1 MNFKDE
7 LKLIFRKP
15 WKFVIMLVISTIIL
29 FSFLLMVFNFLTS
42 RNNLA
47 KMKDNYAQI
56 STIAI
61 AKPSGDGKPLEY
73 TEIDK
78 DLIDEINKSD
88 LVDRVEIRDTMA
100 ARIPGTN
107 NANITFG
114 AAATNAIA
122 VFKGKVEEITDRQD
136 FGPTEGIS
144 AIVTIEKIIAAK
156 DSWLREGESVTLSI
170 NMSKDERIKLNN
182 DKSYVFMGVCE
193 PTSLGYMRQY
203 LLVSRISENLM
214 MEQGKSK
221 DLTYL
226 YTKGVLEDEE
236 NLENDFIS
244 LLKNEIKN
252 QDDLYTLRLVSDMNM
267 VLPVANEN
275 MFLLEGRWISED
287 DFGKDLCLISSDLAK
302 KHNFKLGDKIDIE
315 LSSDIYKSYNG
326 YVSAFPSMLD
336 EGNYDFDEAR
346 VFEVVGIYDFS
357 DLNIE
362 NSPMLFS
369 LNDIFIPKFKEELST
384 SFVTPHNLSLK
395 IGVDN
400 IASFEEELLPEIEKA
415 GYKVVSADNN
425 WSKVES
431 SFDIIKKSM
440 VKNLIYGLAIG
451 VVGIFILV
459 FVNTTLNKNE
469 YVLRRIF
476 AGDKNHI
483 NQSLKLSLTLALCI
497 GFVIAFGSIFAF
509 ADKLVSTSNNDMVLI
524 FNKIDYLIL
533 LLSGFIFL
541 VLALIINQRR
551 IKKLEKKD
559 IVELM

>member
-1 MNFKDE
+1 MSFKDE
-7 LKLIFRKP
+7 IKLIFRKP

-42 RNNLA
+42 RNNLDR
-47 KMKDNYAQI
+47 MKDNYAQI
-56 STIAI
+56 STIVMAN
-61 AKPSGDGKPLEY
+61 PSRDGKPLEY

-122 VFKGKVEEITDRQD
+122 VFKGKVEEVTDRQD
-136 FGPTEGIS
+136 FGSTEGIN
-144 AIVTIEKIIAAK
+144 AIVTIEKIIASK
-156 DSWLREGESVTLSI
+156 DSWLREGESVSLSI
-170 NMSKDERIKLNN
+170 NMSKDARVKLDN

-203 LLVSRISENLM
+203 LLVSRISEKLM
-214 MEQGKSK
+214 MEEGKSK
-221 DLTYL
+221 ELTYL
-226 YTKGVLEDEE
+226 YTKGILEDEE
-236 NLENDFIS
+236 DLDKDFIS
-244 LLKNEIKN
+244 FLKDEIKN

-302 KHNFKLGDKIDIE
+302 KHNFKLGDKLDLE

-336 EGNYDFDEAR
+336 EGKYDFDEAR

-369 LNDIFIPKFKEELST
+369 LNDIFIPKFKEELNT

-431 SFDIIKKSM
+431 SFDLIKKSM

-451 VVGIFILV
+451 IIGIFILV

-483 NQSLKLSLTLALCI
+483 NQSLKLSLIVALCI
-497 GFVIAFGSIFAF
+497 GFVIALGLIFGF
-509 ADKLVSTSNNDMVLI
+509 ADKLLSNKDMILI
-524 FNKIDYLIL
+524 FNKFDYLIL
-533 LLSGFIFL
+533 LLAGL
-541 VLALIINQRR
+541 VFLALALTINQKR

>member
-1 MNFKDE
+1 MKFKDE

-29 FSFLLMVFNFLTS
+29 FSFLLMVFNFLAS

-61 AKPSGDGKPLEY
+61 AKPSGVGKPVEY

-78 DLIDEINKSD
+78 DLIDDINKSS
-88 LVDRVEIRDTMA
+88 LVDKVEIRDTMA
-100 ARIPGTN
+100 ARIPGVN
-107 NANITFG
+107 NSNIAFG
-114 AAATNAIA
+114 SPSSNSIA
-122 VFKGKVEEITDRQD
+122 VFKGKIEEVTDRQD

-144 AIVTIEKIIAAK
+144 AVVTIEKIIADK
-156 DSWLREGESVTLSI
+156 DSWLREGESVNLSI
-170 NMSKDERIKLNN
+170 NMSKDERIKLSN

-193 PTSLGYMRQY
+193 PTSLGYMRQN
-203 LLVSRISENLM
+203 LLVSRISEKLM
-214 MEQGKSK
+214 MEQGKSEE
-221 DLTYL
+221 LTYL
-226 YTKGVLEDEE
+226 YTKCVLEDEKDL
-236 NLENDFIS
+236 NKDFIS
-244 LLKNEIKN
+244 FLKNEIKN

-275 MFLLEGRWISED
+275 MFLLEGRRISED

-326 YVSAFPSMLD
+326 YVSAFPFMLN
-336 EGNYDFDEAR
+336 EGKYDFDEAR

-369 LNDIFIPKFKEELST
+369 LNDIFIPKFKEELNT
-384 SFVTPHNLSLK
+384 TFVTPHNLSLK

-431 SFDIIKKSM
+431 SFGLIKKSM

-451 VVGIFILV
+451 IVGIFILV

-476 AGDKNHI
+476 AGEKNHI
-483 NQSLKLSLTLALCI
+483 NQSLKLSFTLALCI
-497 GFVIAFGSIFAF
+497 GFVISLGLIFSF
-509 ADKLVSTSNNDMVLI
+509 ADKLLSNKDMILI
-524 FNKIDYLIL
+524 FNKFDYLIL
-533 LLSGFIFL
+533 LLSGLIFL
-541 VLALIINQRR
+541 VLAIFINQRR

>member
-1 MNFKDE
+1 MSFKDE
-7 LKLIFRKP
+7 IKLIFRKP

-29 FSFLLMVFNFLTS
+29 FSFLLMVFNFFTS

-56 STIAI
+56 STIVMAN
-61 AKPSGDGKPLEY
+61 PSRDGKPLEY

-88 LVDRVEIRDTMA
+88 LVDRVEVRDTMA

-122 VFKGKVEEITDRQD
+122 LFKGKVEKVTDRQD
-136 FGPTEGIS
+136 FGSTEGIN
-144 AIVTIEKIIAAK
+144 AIVTIEKIIASK
-156 DSWLREGESVTLSI
+156 DSWLREGESVSLSI
-170 NMSKDERIKLNN
+170 NMSKDARVKLDN
-182 DKSYVFMGVCE
+182 DKSYVFMGVSE

-203 LLVSRISENLM
+203 LLVSRISEKLM
-214 MEQGKSK
+214 MEEGKSEE
-221 DLTYL
+221 LTSL

-236 NLENDFIS
+236 DLDKDFIYF
-244 LLKNEIKN
+244 LKNEIKN

-267 VLPVANEN
+267 ILPVANEN

-287 DFGKDLCLISSDLAK
+287 DFGKDFCLISRDLAK
-302 KHNFKLGDKIDIE
+302 KHNIKLGDKIDIE
-315 LSSDIYKSYNG
+315 LSSEIYKSHNG
-326 YVSAFPSMLD
+326 YVSALPPMLG

-369 LNDIFIPKFKEELST
+369 LNDIFIPKFKEELNT

-483 NQSLKLSLTLALCI
+483 NQSLKVTLMLALCI
-497 GFVIAFGSIFAF
+497 GLVIALGSIFGF
-509 ADKLVSTSNNDMVLI
+509 ADKLVSNKDMILI
-524 FNKIDYLIL
+524 FNEIDYLIL
-533 LLSGFIFL
+533 LLAGLVFL
-541 VLALIINQRR
+541 AIALIINQKR

>member
-1 MNFKDE
+1 MKFKDE

-15 WKFVIMLVISTIIL
+15 WKFIIMLVISTIIL

-56 STIAI
+56 STIVMAN
-61 AKPSGDGKPLEY
+61 PSRDGKPLEY

-78 DLIDEINKSD
+78 DLIDDINKSS
-88 LVDRVEIRDTMA
+88 LVDKVEIRDTMA
-100 ARIPGTN
+100 ARIPGVN
-107 NANITFG
+107 NSNIAFG
-114 AAATNAIA
+114 SPASNAIA

-136 FGPTEGIS
+136 FGPTEGIN
-144 AIVTIEKIIAAK
+144 AVVTIEKIIAAK
-156 DSWLREGESVTLSI
+156 DSWLREGESVNLSI
-170 NMSKDERIKLNN
+170 NMSKDERIKLSN

-193 PTSLGYMRQY
+193 PTSLGYMRQN

-214 MEQGKSK
+214 MEEGKSEE
-221 DLTYL
+221 LTSL

-236 NLENDFIS
+236 DLDKDFIYF
-244 LLKNEIKN
+244 LKNEIKN

-302 KHNFKLGDKIDIE
+302 KHNFKLGDKINIE
-315 LSSDIYKSYNG
+315 LSSEIYKSHNG
-326 YVSAFPSMLD
+326 YVSAFPPMFY
-336 EGNYDFDEAR
+336 EGNYVFDEAR

-369 LNDIFIPKFKEELST
+369 LNDIFIPKFKEELNT

-400 IASFEEELLPEIEKA
+400 IASFEEELLPEIENA
-415 GYKVVSADNN
+415 GYKVVSADSN

-431 SFDIIKKSM
+431 SFDLIKKSM

-451 VVGIFILV
+451 IVGIFILV

-476 AGDKNHI
+476 AGDNNHI
-483 NQSLKLSLTLALCI
+483 NQSLKVTLMLALCI
-497 GFVIAFGSIFAF
+497 GFVIALGLIFGF
-509 ADKLVSTSNNDMVLI
+509 ADKLVSNKDMILI
-524 FNKIDYLIL
+524 FNKFDYLIL
-533 LLSGFIFL
+533 LLAGLVFL
-541 VLALIINQRR
+541 ALALIINHKR

-559 IVELM
+559 IVELMQ

>member
-7 LKLIFRKP
+7 LILIFRKP
-15 WKFVIMLVISTIIL
+15 WKFVIMLVISIIIL
-29 FSFLLMVFNFLTS
+29 FSFLLMVFNFLAS

-61 AKPSGDGKPLEY
+61 AKPSGDGKPVEY
-73 TEIDK
+73 TEIDR
-78 DLIDEINKSD
+78 DLIDEINKSSF
-88 LVDRVEIRDTMA
+88 VDRVEIRDTMA
-100 ARIPGTN
+100 ARIPGVNNTN
-107 NANITFG
+107 IAFG
-114 AAATNAIA
+114 SAASNAIA
-122 VFKGKVEEITDRQD
+122 VFKGKVEEVTDRQD

-144 AIVTIEKIIAAK
+144 AIVTIEKIFAAK

-193 PTSLGYMRQY
+193 PTSLGYMRQN

-214 MEQGKSK
+214 MEQGKSEE
-221 DLTYL
+221 LTYL
-226 YTKGVLEDEE
+226 YTKGVLEDEKDL
-236 NLENDFIS
+236 NKDFIS
-244 LLKNEIKN
+244 FLKNEIKN
-252 QDDLYTLRLVSDMNM
+252 QDDLYTLRLASDMNM

-275 MFLLEGRWISED
+275 MFLLEGRRISED

-326 YVSAFPSMLD
+326 YVSAFPFMLN
-336 EGNYDFDEAR
+336 EGKYDFDEAR

-369 LNDIFIPKFKEELST
+369 LNDIFIPKFKEELNT
-384 SFVTPHNLSLK
+384 SFATPHNLSLK

-431 SFDIIKKSM
+431 SFGLIKKSM
-440 VKNLIYGLAIG
+440 VKNLIYGFAIG
-451 VVGIFILV
+451 IVGIFILV

-476 AGDKNHI
+476 AGDNNHI
-483 NQSLKLSLTLALCI
+483 NQSLKVTLILALCI
-497 GFVIAFGSIFAF
+497 GFVIAFGSIFGF
-509 ADKLVSTSNNDMVLI
+509 ADKLVSNKDMILI

-533 LLSGFIFL
+533 LFAGLVFL
-541 VLALIINQRR
+541 AIALIINQKR

>member
-15 WKFVIMLVISTIIL
+15 WKFVVMLVISTIIL
-29 FSFLLMVFNFLTS
+29 FSFLLMVFNFLAS

-56 STIAI
+56 STIVKAN
-61 AKPSGDGKPLEY
+61 PSRDGKPLEY

-78 DLIDEINKSD
+78 DLIDDINKSS
-88 LVDRVEIRDTMA
+88 LVDKVDIRDTMA
-100 ARIPGTN
+100 ARIPGVN
-107 NANITFG
+107 NSNIAFG
-114 AAATNAIA
+114 SPSSNSIA
-122 VFKGKVEEITDRQD
+122 VFKGKIEEVTERQD
-136 FGPTEGIS
+136 FGSTEGIN

-156 DSWLREGESVTLSI
+156 DSWLREGEIVNLSI
-170 NMSKDERIKLNN
+170 NMSKDERIKLNS
-182 DKSYVFMGVCE
+182 DKSYVFIGVTE
-193 PTSLGYMRQY
+193 PTSLGYMRQN

-221 DLTYL
+221 ELTYL

-236 NLENDFIS
+236 DLENDFIS

-275 MFLLEGRWISED
+275 MFLLEGRRISED
-287 DFGKDLCLISSDLAK
+287 DFAKDVCLISTDLAK
-302 KHNFKLGDKIDIE
+302 KHNFKLGDKIDLE

-336 EGNYDFDEAR
+336 EGKYDFDEAR

-369 LNDIFIPKFKEELST
+369 LNDIFIPKFKEELNT

-400 IASFEEELLPEIEKA
+400 IGSFEEELLPEIENA

-431 SFDIIKKSM
+431 SFGLIKKSM
-440 VKNLIYGLAIG
+440 VKNLIYGFAIG
-451 VVGIFILV
+451 IVGIFILV

-476 AGDKNHI
+476 AGDNNHI
-483 NQSLKLSLTLALCI
+483 NQSLKLTLMLALCI
-497 GFVIAFGSIFAF
+497 GFVIALGSIFGF
-509 ADKLVSTSNNDMVLI
+509 ADRLLSNKDMIFI
-524 FNKIDYLIL
+524 FNKSDYLIL
-533 LLSGFIFL
+533 LLTGLIFL
-541 VLALIINQRR
+541 ALALIINQKR

-559 IVELM
+559 IVELMQ

>member
-1 MNFKDE
+1 MSFKDE
-7 LKLIFRKP
+7 IKLIFRKP

-42 RNNLA
+42 RNNLYR
-47 KMKDNYAQI
+47 MKDNYAQI
-56 STIAI
+56 STIVMAN
-61 AKPSGDGKPLEY
+61 PSGDGKPVEY

-78 DLIDEINKSD
+78 GLIDEINRSS
-88 LVDRVEIRDTMA
+88 LVDKVEIRDTMA
-100 ARIPGTN
+100 ARIPGVN
-107 NANITFG
+107 NSNIAFG
-114 AAATNAIA
+114 SPASNAIA
-122 VFKGKVEEITDRQD
+122 VFKGNVEELTDRQD
-136 FGPTEGIS
+136 FGSTEGIN
-144 AIVTIEKIIAAK
+144 AIVTIEKIIASK
-156 DSWLREGESVTLSI
+156 DSWLREGESVSLSI
-170 NMSKDERIKLNN
+170 NMSKDARVKLDN

-203 LLVSRISENLM
+203 LLVSRISEKLM
-214 MEQGKSK
+214 MEEGKSK
-221 DLTYL
+221 ELTSL

-236 NLENDFIS
+236 DLDKDFIYF
-244 LLKNEIKN
+244 LKNEIKN

-287 DFGKDLCLISSDLAK
+287 DYGKDLCLISRDLAK

-315 LSSDIYKSYNG
+315 LSSDIYKSHNG
-326 YVSAFPSMLD
+326 YVSAFPLMLD
-336 EGNYDFDEAR
+336 EGNYDFDETRA
-346 VFEVVGIYDFS
+346 FEVVSIYDFT

-369 LNDIFIPKFKEELST
+369 LNDIFIPKFKEELNT

-431 SFDIIKKSM
+431 SFGLIKKSM

-451 VVGIFILV
+451 IVGIFIQI

-483 NQSLKLSLTLALCI
+483 NQSLKLSLILSLCI
-497 GFVIAFGSIFAF
+497 GFVLALGLIFGF
-509 ADKLVSTSNNDMVLI
+509 ADKLLSNKDMILI
-524 FNKIDYLIL
+524 FNKFDYLIL
-533 LLSGFIFL
+533 LLAGLVFL
-541 VLALIINQRR
+541 AIALIINQKR

>member
-1 MNFKDE
+1 MKFKDE

-29 FSFLLMVFNFLTS
+29 FSFLLMVFNFLAS

-61 AKPSGDGKPLEY
+61 AKPSRDGKPLEY

-78 DLIDEINKSD
+78 DLIDEINRST
-88 LVDRVEIRDTMA
+88 LVDKVEIRDTMA
-100 ARIPGTN
+100 ARIPGVN
-107 NANITFG
+107 NTNITFG
-114 AAATNAIA
+114 SAASNAIA

-136 FGPTEGIS
+136 LGPTEGIG
-144 AIVTIEKIIAAK
+144 AIVSIEKIIAAK

-170 NMSKDERIKLNN
+170 NMSKDARIKLNN
-182 DKSYVFMGVCE
+182 DKSYVFMGVSE

-203 LLVSRISENLM
+203 LLVSRISETLM
-214 MEQGKSK
+214 IEEGNSEE
-221 DLTYL
+221 LTYL

-236 NLENDFIS
+236 DLEKDFIS

-275 MFLLEGRWISED
+275 MFLLEGRRISED
-287 DFGKDLCLISSDLAK
+287 DFGKDLCLISTDLAK
-302 KHNFKLGDKIDIE
+302 KHNFKLGDKIDME

-326 YVSAFPSMLD
+326 YVSAFPSLLN
-336 EGNYDFDEAR
+336 EGKYDFDEAR
-346 VFEVVGIYDFS
+346 VFEVAGIYDFS

-369 LNDIFIPKFKEELST
+369 LNDIFIPKFKEELNT

-400 IASFEEELLPEIEKA
+400 IASFEEELLPEIENA

-431 SFDIIKKSM
+431 SFDLIKKSM
-440 VKNLIYGLAIG
+440 VKNLIYGFAIG
-451 VVGIFILV
+451 IVGIFILV

-483 NQSLKLSLTLALCI
+483 NQSLKVTLMLALCI
-497 GFVIAFGSIFAF
+497 GLVIALGSIFGF
-509 ADKLVSTSNNDMVLI
+509 ADKLLSNKDMILI
-524 FNKIDYLIL
+524 FNEIDYLIL
-533 LLSGFIFL
+533 LLAGLVFL
-541 VLALIINQRR
+541 AIALIINQKR

-559 IVELM
+559 IVELMQ

>member
-1 MNFKDE
+1 MKFKDE

-29 FSFLLMVFNFLTS
+29 FSFLLMVFNFLAS

-61 AKPSGDGKPLEY
+61 AKPSGDGKPVEY

-78 DLIDEINKSD
+78 DLIDDINKSS
-88 LVDRVEIRDTMA
+88 LVDKVEIRDTMA
-100 ARIPGTN
+100 ARIPGVN
-107 NANITFG
+107 NSNIAFG
-114 AAATNAIA
+114 SPSSNSIA
-122 VFKGKVEEITDRQD
+122 VFKGKIEEVTDRQD

-144 AIVTIEKIIAAK
+144 AVVTIEKIIAAK
-156 DSWLREGESVTLSI
+156 DNWLREGESVNLSI
-170 NMSKDERIKLNN
+170 NMSKDERIKLSN

-193 PTSLGYMRQY
+193 PTSLGYMRQN

-214 MEQGKSK
+214 MEQGKSEE
-221 DLTYL
+221 LTYL
-226 YTKGVLEDEE
+226 YTKGVLEDEKDL
-236 NLENDFIS
+236 NKDFIS
-244 LLKNEIKN
+244 FLKNEIKN

-275 MFLLEGRWISED
+275 MFLLEGRRISED
-287 DFGKDLCLISSDLAK
+287 DFGKDLCLISSDLEK

-326 YVSAFPSMLD
+326 YVSAFPFMLN
-336 EGNYDFDEAR
+336 EGKYDFDEAR

-369 LNDIFIPKFKEELST
+369 LNDIFIPKFKEELNT

-431 SFDIIKKSM
+431 SFGLIKKSM
-440 VKNLIYGLAIG
+440 VKNLIYGFAIG
-451 VVGIFILV
+451 IVGILILV

-476 AGDKNHI
+476 AGDNNHI
-483 NQSLKLSLTLALCI
+483 NQSLKVTLILALCI
-497 GFVIAFGSIFAF
+497 GFVIAFGSIFGF
-509 ADKLVSTSNNDMVLI
+509 ADKLVSNKDMILI

-533 LLSGFIFL
+533 LLTGLIFL
-541 VLALIINQRR
+541 AFALIINQKR

-559 IVELM
+559 IVELMQ

>member
-1 MNFKDE
+1 MKFKDE

-29 FSFLLMVFNFLTS
+29 FSFLLMVFNFLAS

-61 AKPSGDGKPLEY
+61 AKPSGDGKPVEY

-78 DLIDEINKSD
+78 DLIDDINKSS
-88 LVDRVEIRDTMA
+88 LVDKVEIRDTMA
-100 ARIPGTN
+100 ARIPGVN
-107 NANITFG
+107 NSNIAFG
-114 AAATNAIA
+114 SPSSNSIA
-122 VFKGKVEEITDRQD
+122 VFKGKIEEVTDRQD

-144 AIVTIEKIIAAK
+144 AVVTIEKIIAAK
-156 DSWLREGESVTLSI
+156 DSWLREGESVNLSI
-170 NMSKDERIKLNN
+170 NMSKDERIKLSN

-193 PTSLGYMRQY
+193 PTSLGYMRQN

-214 MEQGKSK
+214 MEQGKSEE
-221 DLTYL
+221 LTYL
-226 YTKGVLEDEE
+226 YTKGVLEDEKDL
-236 NLENDFIS
+236 NKDFIS
-244 LLKNEIKN
+244 FLKNEIKN

-275 MFLLEGRWISED
+275 MFLLEGRRISED

-326 YVSAFPSMLD
+326 YVSAFPFMLN
-336 EGNYDFDEAR
+336 EGKYDFDEAR

-369 LNDIFIPKFKEELST
+369 LNDIFIPKFKEELNT

-431 SFDIIKKSM
+431 SFGLIKKSM
-440 VKNLIYGLAIG
+440 VKNLIYGFAIG
-451 VVGIFILV
+451 IVGIFILV

-476 AGDKNHI
+476 AGDNNHI
-483 NQSLKLSLTLALCI
+483 NQSLKVTLILALCI
-497 GFVIAFGSIFAF
+497 GFVIAFGSIFGF
-509 ADKLVSTSNNDMVLI
+509 ADKLVSNKDMILI

-533 LLSGFIFL
+533 LLTGLIFL
-541 VLALIINQRR
+541 ALALIINQKR

-559 IVELM
+559 IVELMQ

>member
-1 MNFKDE
+1 MSFKDE
-7 LKLIFRKP
+7 IKLIFRKP

-42 RNNLA
+42 RNNLYR
-47 KMKDNYAQI
+47 MKDNYAQI
-56 STIAI
+56 STIVMAN
-61 AKPSGDGKPLEY
+61 PSRDGKPLEY

-122 VFKGKVEEITDRQD
+122 VFKGKVEELTDRQD
-136 FGPTEGIS
+136 FGSTEGIN
-144 AIVTIEKIIAAK
+144 AIVTIEKIIASK
-156 DSWLREGESVTLSI
+156 DSWLREGESVSLSI
-170 NMSKDERIKLNN
+170 NMSKDARVKLDN

-203 LLVSRISENLM
+203 LLVSRISEKLM
-214 MEQGKSK
+214 MEEGKSK
-221 DLTYL
+221 ELTSL

-236 NLENDFIS
+236 DLDKDFIYF
-244 LLKNEIKN
+244 LKNEIKN

-287 DFGKDLCLISSDLAK
+287 DYGKDLCLISRDLAK

-315 LSSDIYKSYNG
+315 LSSDIYKSHNG
-326 YVSAFPSMLD
+326 YVSAFPLMLD
-336 EGNYDFDEAR
+336 EGNYDFDETRA
-346 VFEVVGIYDFS
+346 FEVVGIYDFT

-369 LNDIFIPKFKEELST
+369 LNDIFIPKFKEELNT

-431 SFDIIKKSM
+431 SFGLIKKSM

-451 VVGIFILV
+451 IVGIFIQI

-483 NQSLKLSLTLALCI
+483 NQSLKLSLILSLCI
-497 GFVIAFGSIFAF
+497 GFVLALGLIFGF
-509 ADKLVSTSNNDMVLI
+509 ADKLLSNKDMILI
-524 FNKIDYLIL
+524 FNKFDYLIL
-533 LLSGFIFL
+533 LLAGLVFL
-541 VLALIINQRR
+541 AIALIINQKR

>member
-1 MNFKDE
+1 MKFKDE

-42 RNNLA
+42 RNNLDR
-47 KMKDNYAQI
+47 MKDNYAQI

-61 AKPSGDGKPLEY
+61 AKPSGDGKPVEY

-78 DLIDEINKSD
+78 DLIDDINKSS
-88 LVDRVEIRDTMA
+88 LVDKVEIRDTMA
-100 ARIPGTN
+100 ARIPGVN
-107 NANITFG
+107 NSNIAFG
-114 AAATNAIA
+114 SPSSNSIA
-122 VFKGKVEEITDRQD
+122 VFKGKIEEVTDRQD

-144 AIVTIEKIIAAK
+144 AVVTIEKIIAAK
-156 DSWLREGESVTLSI
+156 DSWLREGESVNLSI
-170 NMSKDERIKLNN
+170 NMSKDERIKLSN

-193 PTSLGYMRQY
+193 PTSLGYMRQN

-214 MEQGKSK
+214 MEQGKLK
-221 DLTYL
+221 ELTYL

-236 NLENDFIS
+236 DLEKDFIS

-302 KHNFKLGDKIDIE
+302 KHNFKLGDKLDLE

-326 YVSAFPSMLD
+326 YVSAFPPLLN
-336 EGNYDFDEAR
+336 EGKYDFDEAR

-362 NSPMLFS
+362 NSPILFS
-369 LNDIFIPKFKEELST
+369 LNDIFIPKFKEELNT

-431 SFDIIKKSM
+431 SFGLIKKSM

-451 VVGIFILV
+451 IVGILILV

-483 NQSLKLSLTLALCI
+483 NQSLKLTLMLALCI
-497 GFVIAFGSIFAF
+497 GLVIALGSIFGF
-509 ADKLVSTSNNDMVLI
+509 ADRLLSNKDMIFI

-533 LLSGFIFL
+533 LLAGIIFL
-541 VLALIINQRR
+541 AIALIINQQR

-559 IVELM
+559 IVELMQ

>member
-1 MNFKDE
+1 MKFKDE

-29 FSFLLMVFNFLTS
+29 FSFLLMVFNFLAS

-61 AKPSGDGKPLEY
+61 AKPSGDGKPVEY

-78 DLIDEINKSD
+78 DLIDDINKSS
-88 LVDRVEIRDTMA
+88 LVDKVEIRDTMA
-100 ARIPGTN
+100 ARIPGVN
-107 NANITFG
+107 NSNIAFG
-114 AAATNAIA
+114 SPSSNSIA
-122 VFKGKVEEITDRQD
+122 VFKGKIEEVTDRQD

-144 AIVTIEKIIAAK
+144 AVVTIEKIIAAK
-156 DSWLREGESVTLSI
+156 DNWLREGESVNLSI
-170 NMSKDERIKLNN
+170 NMSKDERIKLSN

-193 PTSLGYMRQY
+193 PTSLGYMRQN

-214 MEQGKSK
+214 MEQGKSEE
-221 DLTYL
+221 LTYL
-226 YTKGVLEDEE
+226 YTKGVLEDEKDL
-236 NLENDFIS
+236 NKDFIS
-244 LLKNEIKN
+244 FLKNEIKN

-275 MFLLEGRWISED
+275 MFLLEGRRISED

-326 YVSAFPSMLD
+326 YVSAFPFMLN
-336 EGNYDFDEAR
+336 EGKYDFDEAR

-369 LNDIFIPKFKEELST
+369 LNDIFIPKFKEELNT

-431 SFDIIKKSM
+431 SFGLIKKSM
-440 VKNLIYGLAIG
+440 VKNLIYGFAIG
-451 VVGIFILV
+451 IVGIFILV

-476 AGDKNHI
+476 AGDNNHI
-483 NQSLKLSLTLALCI
+483 NQSLKVTLILALCI
-497 GFVIAFGSIFAF
+497 GFVIAFGSIFGF
-509 ADKLVSTSNNDMVLI
+509 ADKLVSNKDMILI

-533 LLSGFIFL
+533 LLTGLIFL
-541 VLALIINQRR
+541 AFALIINQKR

-559 IVELM
+559 IVELMQ

>member
-1 MNFKDE
+1 MSFKDE
-7 LKLIFRKP
+7 IKLIFRKP

-42 RNNLA
+42 RNNLDR
-47 KMKDNYAQI
+47 MKDNYAQI
-56 STIAI
+56 STIVMAN
-61 AKPSGDGKPLEY
+61 PSRDGKPLEY

-122 VFKGKVEEITDRQD
+122 VFKGKVEEVTDRQD
-136 FGPTEGIS
+136 FGSTEGIN
-144 AIVTIEKIIAAK
+144 AIVTIEKIIASK
-156 DSWLREGESVTLSI
+156 DSWLREGESVSLSI
-170 NMSKDERIKLNN
+170 NMSKDARVKLDN

-203 LLVSRISENLM
+203 LLVSRISEKLM
-214 MEQGKSK
+214 MEEGKSK
-221 DLTYL
+221 ELTYL
-226 YTKGVLEDEE
+226 YTKGILEDEE
-236 NLENDFIS
+236 DLDKDFIS
-244 LLKNEIKN
+244 FLKDEIKN

-302 KHNFKLGDKIDIE
+302 KHNFKLGDKLDLE

-336 EGNYDFDEAR
+336 EGKYDFDEAR

-369 LNDIFIPKFKEELST
+369 LNDIFIPKFKEELNT
-384 SFVTPHNLSLK
+384 SFVTPHNLSFK

-400 IASFEEELLPEIEKA
+400 IASFEEELLPEIEKV

-431 SFDIIKKSM
+431 SFGLIKTSM

-451 VVGIFILV
+451 IVGIFILV

-483 NQSLKLSLTLALCI
+483 NQSLKLSLILSLCI
-497 GFVIAFGSIFAF
+497 GFVLALGLIFGF
-509 ADKLVSTSNNDMVLI
+509 ADKLLSNKDMILI
-524 FNKIDYLIL
+524 FNKFDYLIL
-533 LLSGFIFL
+533 LLAGLVFL
-541 VLALIINQRR
+541 AIALIINQKR

>member
-1 MNFKDE
+1 MKFKDE

-29 FSFLLMVFNFLTS
+29 FSFLLMVFNFLAS

-61 AKPSGDGKPLEY
+61 AKPSGDGKPVEY

-78 DLIDEINKSD
+78 DLIDDINRSS
-88 LVDRVEIRDTMA
+88 LVDKVEIRDTMA
-100 ARIPGTN
+100 ARIPGVN
-107 NANITFG
+107 NTNITFG
-114 AAATNAIA
+114 SPASNAIA
-122 VFKGKVEEITDRQD
+122 VFKGKVEEVTDRQD
-136 FGPTEGIS
+136 FGPTEGKS
-144 AIVTIEKIIAAK
+144 AIVTIEKIIVAK
-156 DSWLREGESVTLSI
+156 DSWLREGESVNLSI
-170 NMSKDERIKLNN
+170 NMSKDERIKLSN

-193 PTSLGYMRQY
+193 PTSLGYMRQN

-236 NLENDFIS
+236 DLDKDFIYF
-244 LLKNEIKN
+244 LKNEIKN

-287 DFGKDLCLISSDLAK
+287 DFGKDLCLISRDLAK
-302 KHNFKLGDKIDIE
+302 KHNLKLGDKIDIE
-315 LSSDIYKSYNG
+315 LSSEIYKSHNG

-336 EGNYDFDEAR
+336 EGKYDFDEAR

-369 LNDIFIPKFKEELST
+369 LNDIFIPKFKEELNT

-431 SFDIIKKSM
+431 SFGLIKKSM

-451 VVGIFILV
+451 IVGILILV

-476 AGDKNHI
+476 AGDNNHI
-483 NQSLKLSLTLALCI
+483 NQSLKVTLMLALCI
-497 GFVIAFGSIFAF
+497 GLVIALGSIFGF
-509 ADKLVSTSNNDMVLI
+509 ADKLVSNKDMILI

-533 LLSGFIFL
+533 LLAGLVFL
-541 VLALIINQRR
+541 AIALIINQKR

-559 IVELM
+559 IVELMQ

>member
-1 MNFKDE
+1 MSFKDE
-7 LKLIFRKP
+7 IKLIFRKP

-42 RNNLA
+42 SNNLDR
-47 KMKDNYAQI
+47 MKDNYAQI
-56 STIAI
+56 STIVMAN
-61 AKPSGDGKPLEY
+61 PSRDGKPLEH

-78 DLIDEINKSD
+78 DLIDEINNSD

-100 ARIPGTN
+100 ARIPGVN

-114 AAATNAIA
+114 AAPSNAIA
-122 VFKGKVEEITDRQD
+122 VFKGKVEEVTDRQD
-136 FGPTEGIS
+136 FGSTEGIN

-156 DSWLREGESVTLSI
+156 ESWIREGESVSLSI
-170 NMSKDERIKLNN
+170 NMSKDARVRLNN
-182 DKSYVFMGVCE
+182 DKSYVFMGVSE
-193 PTSLGYMRQY
+193 PTNLGYMRQY
-203 LLVSRISENLM
+203 LLVSRISETLM
-214 MEQGKSK
+214 MEQGKSEE
-221 DLTYL
+221 LTYL
-226 YTKGVLEDEE
+226 YTKGILEDEE
-236 NLENDFIS
+236 DLDKDFIS
-244 LLKNEIKN
+244 FLKDEIKN

-302 KHNFKLGDKIDIE
+302 KHNFKLGDKLDLE

-336 EGNYDFDEAR
+336 EGKYDFDEAR

-369 LNDIFIPKFKEELST
+369 LNDIFIPKFKEELNT

-431 SFDIIKKSM
+431 SFDLIKKSM

-451 VVGIFILV
+451 IVGIFILV

-476 AGDKNHI
+476 VGDKNHI
-483 NQSLKLSLTLALCI
+483 NQSLKLSLIVALCI
-497 GFVIAFGSIFAF
+497 GFVIALGLIFGF
-509 ADKLVSTSNNDMVLI
+509 ADKLLSNKDMILI
-524 FNKIDYLIL
+524 FNKFDYLIL
-533 LLSGFIFL
+533 LLAGLVFL
-541 VLALIINQRR
+541 AIALTINQKR

>member
-1 MNFKDE
+1 MSFKDE
-7 LKLIFRKP
+7 IKLIFRKP

-42 RNNLA
+42 RNNLYR
-47 KMKDNYAQI
+47 MKDNYAQI
-56 STIAI
+56 STIVMAN
-61 AKPSGDGKPLEY
+61 PSRDGKPLEY

-122 VFKGKVEEITDRQD
+122 VFKGKVEELTDRQD
-136 FGPTEGIS
+136 FGSTEGIN
-144 AIVTIEKIIAAK
+144 AIVTIEKIIASK
-156 DSWLREGESVTLSI
+156 DSWLREGESVSLSI
-170 NMSKDERIKLNN
+170 NMSKDARVKLDN

-203 LLVSRISENLM
+203 LLVSRISEKLM
-214 MEQGKSK
+214 MEEGKSK
-221 DLTYL
+221 ELTSL

-236 NLENDFIS
+236 DLDKDFIYF
-244 LLKNEIKN
+244 LKNEIKN

-287 DFGKDLCLISSDLAK
+287 DYGKDLCLISRDLAK

-315 LSSDIYKSYNG
+315 LSSDIYKSHNG
-326 YVSAFPSMLD
+326 YVSAFPLMLD

-369 LNDIFIPKFKEELST
+369 LNDIFIPKFKEELNT

-431 SFDIIKKSM
+431 SFGLIKKSM

-451 VVGIFILV
+451 IVGIFIQI

-483 NQSLKLSLTLALCI
+483 NQSLKLSLILSLCI
-497 GFVIAFGSIFAF
+497 GFVLALGLIFGF
-509 ADKLVSTSNNDMVLI
+509 ADKLLSNKDMILI
-524 FNKIDYLIL
+524 FNKFDYLIL
-533 LLSGFIFL
+533 LLAGLVFL
-541 VLALIINQRR
+541 AIALIINQKR

>member
-1 MNFKDE
+1 MSFKDE
-7 LKLIFRKP
+7 IKLIFRKP

-29 FSFLLMVFNFLTS
+29 FSFLLMVFNFFTS

-56 STIAI
+56 STIVMAN
-61 AKPSGDGKPLEY
+61 PSRDGKPLEY

-122 VFKGKVEEITDRQD
+122 VFKGKVEEVTDRQD
-136 FGPTEGIS
+136 FGSTEGIN
-144 AIVTIEKIIAAK
+144 AIVTIEKIIASK
-156 DSWLREGESVTLSI
+156 DSWLREGESVSLSI
-170 NMSKDERIKLNN
+170 NMSKDARVKLDN

-203 LLVSRISENLM
+203 LLVSRISEKLM
-214 MEQGKSK
+214 MKEGKSK
-221 DLTYL
+221 ELTSL

-236 NLENDFIS
+236 DLDKDFIYF
-244 LLKNEIKN
+244 LKNEIKN

-287 DFGKDLCLISSDLAK
+287 DYGKDLCLISRDLAK

-315 LSSDIYKSYNG
+315 LSSDIYESHNG
-326 YVSAFPSMLD
+326 YVSAFPLMLD
-336 EGNYDFDEAR
+336 EGNYDFDETRA
-346 VFEVVGIYDFS
+346 FEVVGIYDFT

-369 LNDIFIPKFKEELST
+369 LNDIFIPKFKEELNT

-431 SFDIIKKSM
+431 SFGLIKKSM

-451 VVGIFILV
+451 IVGIFIQV

-483 NQSLKLSLTLALCI
+483 NQSLKLSLILSLCI
-497 GFVIAFGSIFAF
+497 GFVIALGLIFGFE
-509 ADKLVSTSNNDMVLI
+509 DKLLSNKDMILI
-524 FNKIDYLIL
+524 FNKFDYLIL
-533 LLSGFIFL
+533 LLAGLVFL
-541 VLALIINQRR
+541 AIALIINQKR

>member
-1 MNFKDE
+1 MKFKDE

-42 RNNLA
+42 RNNLDR
-47 KMKDNYAQI
+47 MKDNYAQI

-61 AKPSGDGKPLEY
+61 AKPSGDGKPVEY

-78 DLIDEINKSD
+78 DLIDDINKSS
-88 LVDRVEIRDTMA
+88 LVDKVDIRDTMA
-100 ARIPGTN
+100 ARIPGVN
-107 NANITFG
+107 NSNIAFG
-114 AAATNAIA
+114 SPSSNSIA
-122 VFKGKVEEITDRQD
+122 VFKGKIEEVTDRQD
-136 FGPTEGIS
+136 FGPTEGIN
-144 AIVTIEKIIAAK
+144 AVVTIEKIIVAK
-156 DSWLREGESVTLSI
+156 DSWLREGESVNLSI
-170 NMSKDERIKLNN
+170 NMSKDARIKLSN
-182 DKSYVFMGVCE
+182 DKSYVFIGVCE
-193 PTSLGYMRQY
+193 PTSLGYMRQN

-214 MEQGKSK
+214 MEQGKLK
-221 DLTYL
+221 ELTYL

-236 NLENDFIS
+236 DLENDFIS
-244 LLKNEIKN
+244 FLKNEIKN

-275 MFLLEGRWISED
+275 MFLLEGRRISED

-302 KHNFKLGDKIDIE
+302 KHNFKLGDKIDLE

-326 YVSAFPSMLD
+326 YVSAFPPLLN
-336 EGNYDFDEAR
+336 EGKYDFDEAR

-362 NSPMLFS
+362 NSPILFS
-369 LNDIFIPKFKEELST
+369 LNDIFIPKFKEELNT

-400 IASFEEELLPEIEKA
+400 IGSFEEELLPEIEKA

-431 SFDIIKKSM
+431 SFGLIKKSM

-451 VVGIFILV
+451 IVGIFIQI

-483 NQSLKLSLTLALCI
+483 NQSLKLSLILSLCI
-497 GFVIAFGSIFAF
+497 GFVLALGLIFGF
-509 ADKLVSTSNNDMVLI
+509 ADKLLSNKDMILI
-524 FNKIDYLIL
+524 FNKFDYLIL
-533 LLSGFIFL
+533 LLAGLVFL
-541 VLALIINQRR
+541 AIALIINQKR

>member
-1 MNFKDE
+1 MKFKDE

-29 FSFLLMVFNFLTS
+29 FSFLLMVFNFLAS

-61 AKPSGDGKPLEY
+61 AKPSGDGKPVEY

-78 DLIDEINKSD
+78 GLIDDINRSS
-88 LVDRVEIRDTMA
+88 LVDKVEIRDTMA
-100 ARIPGTN
+100 ARIPGVN
-107 NANITFG
+107 NSNIAFG
-114 AAATNAIA
+114 SPSSNSIA
-122 VFKGKVEEITDRQD
+122 VFKGKIEEVTDRQD
-136 FGPTEGIS
+136 FGPTEGIN
-144 AIVTIEKIIAAK
+144 AVVTIEKIIAAK
-156 DSWLREGESVTLSI
+156 DSWLREGESVNLSI
-170 NMSKDERIKLNN
+170 NMSKDACIKLSN

-193 PTSLGYMRQY
+193 PTSLGYMRQN

-236 NLENDFIS
+236 DLERDFIS

-302 KHNFKLGDKIDIE
+302 KHNFKLGDKLDLE

-336 EGNYDFDEAR
+336 EGKYDFDEAR
-346 VFEVVGIYDFS
+346 VFEVAGIYDFS

-369 LNDIFIPKFKEELST
+369 LNDIFIPKFKEELNT

-431 SFDIIKKSM
+431 SFGLIKKSM

-451 VVGIFILV
+451 IVGIFILV

-483 NQSLKLSLTLALCI
+483 NQSLKVTLMLALCI
-497 GFVIAFGSIFAF
+497 GLVIALGSIFGF
-509 ADKLVSTSNNDMVLI
+509 ADKLLSNKDMILI

-533 LLSGFIFL
+533 LLAGLVFL
-541 VLALIINQRR
+541 AIALIINQKR

>member
-1 MNFKDE
+1 MKFKDE

-29 FSFLLMVFNFLTS
+29 FSFLLMVFNFLAS

-61 AKPSGDGKPLEY
+61 AKPSGDGKPVEY

-78 DLIDEINKSD
+78 DLIDDINKSS
-88 LVDRVEIRDTMA
+88 LVDRVDIRDTMA
-100 ARIPGTN
+100 ARIPGVN

-114 AAATNAIA
+114 SAATNAIA
-122 VFKGKVEEITDRQD
+122 IFKGKVEEITDRQD
-136 FGPTEGIS
+136 LGPTEGIS
-144 AIVTIEKIIAAK
+144 AIVKVEKIIAAK
-156 DSWLREGESVTLSI
+156 DSWLREGESVNLSI
-170 NMSKDERIKLNN
+170 NMSKDARIKLNN

-203 LLVSRISENLM
+203 LLVSRISEKLM
-214 MEQGKSK
+214 MEEGKSEE
-221 DLTYL
+221 LTSL

-236 NLENDFIS
+236 DLDKDFIYF
-244 LLKNEIKN
+244 LKNEIKN

-302 KHNFKLGDKIDIE
+302 KHNFKLGDKLDLE

-369 LNDIFIPKFKEELST
+369 LNDIFIPKFKEELNT

-431 SFDIIKKSM
+431 SFDLIKKSM
-440 VKNLIYGLAIG
+440 VKNLIYGFAIG
-451 VVGIFILV
+451 IVGIFILV

-476 AGDKNHI
+476 AGDNNHI
-483 NQSLKLSLTLALCI
+483 NQSLKVTLMLALCI
-497 GFVIAFGSIFAF
+497 GLVIALGSIFGF
-509 ADKLVSTSNNDMVLI
+509 ADKLVSNKDMILI
-524 FNKIDYLIL
+524 FNKFDYLIL
-533 LLSGFIFL
+533 LLAGLVFL
-541 VLALIINQRR
+541 ALALIINQKR

-559 IVELM
+559 IVELMQ

>member
-1 MNFKDE
+1 MKFKDE

-56 STIAI
+56 STIVI
-61 AKPSGDGKPLEY
+61 ANPSRDGKPLEY

-78 DLIDEINKSD
+78 DLIDDINKSS
-88 LVDRVEIRDTMA
+88 LVDRVDIRDTMA
-100 ARIPGTN
+100 ARIPGVN

-114 AAATNAIA
+114 SAATNAIA
-122 VFKGKVEEITDRQD
+122 IFKGKVEEITDRQD
-136 FGPTEGIS
+136 LGPTEGIS
-144 AIVTIEKIIAAK
+144 AIVKVEKIIAAK
-156 DSWLREGESVTLSI
+156 DSWLREGESVNLSI
-170 NMSKDERIKLNN
+170 NMSKDARIKLNN

-203 LLVSRISENLM
+203 LLVSRISEKLM
-214 MEQGKSK
+214 MEEGKSEE
-221 DLTYL
+221 LTSL

-236 NLENDFIS
+236 DLDKDFIYF
-244 LLKNEIKN
+244 LKNEIKN

-302 KHNFKLGDKIDIE
+302 KHNFKLGDKLDLE

-369 LNDIFIPKFKEELST
+369 LNDIFIPKFKEELNT

-431 SFDIIKKSM
+431 SFDLIKKSM
-440 VKNLIYGLAIG
+440 VKNLIYGFAIG
-451 VVGIFILV
+451 IVGIFILV

-476 AGDKNHI
+476 AGDNNHI
-483 NQSLKLSLTLALCI
+483 NQSLKVTLMLALCI
-497 GFVIAFGSIFAF
+497 GLVIALGSIFGF
-509 ADKLVSTSNNDMVLI
+509 ADKLVSNKDMILI
-524 FNKIDYLIL
+524 FNKFDYLIL
-533 LLSGFIFL
+533 LLAGLVFL
-541 VLALIINQRR
+541 ALALIINQKR

-559 IVELM
+559 IVELMQ